1 MGRNPQA
8 EVVMPKLLAD
18 FEKAGLSLARI
29 KVAMESIGYSKQALH
44 QLDQWESKR
53 TTGKFGR

>member
-1 MGRNPQA
+1 
-8 EVVMPKLLAD
+8 MPKLLGD
-18 FEKAGLSLARI
+18 FEDAGLSLAQI
-29 KVAMESIGYSKQALH
+29 KEAMESIGYEKRALH